1 MRLFLFR
8 LAGYL
13 GMTVQQLEQNMTSRE
28 LSEWV
33 AVDIYHQPITNSW
46 LEAGTVAAA
55 AVAPYAKKGKE
66 ISPHDFV
73 PKQRLPQTQAEMAK
87 ELSKLKMISR

>member
-1 MRLFLFR
+1 
-8 LAGYL
+8 
-13 GMTVQQLEQNMTSRE
+13 MTVEQLEKNMTSRE

-33 AVDIYHQPITNSW
+33 AVDVYHQPITNSW
-46 LEAGTVAAA
+46 AEAGTVAAA

-66 ISPHDFV
+66 IRPDDFI

-87 ELSKLKMISR
+87 ELSKLKLISR